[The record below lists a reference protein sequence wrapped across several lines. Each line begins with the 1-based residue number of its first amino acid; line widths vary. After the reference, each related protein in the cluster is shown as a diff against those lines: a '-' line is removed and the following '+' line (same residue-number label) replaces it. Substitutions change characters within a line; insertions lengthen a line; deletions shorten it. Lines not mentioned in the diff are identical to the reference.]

1 MKINKLINNIE
12 QIYNS
17 NQTLIIAID
26 GLGGAG
32 KTTISQNL
40 YESLKIK
47 NYNVITL
54 HIDDFIHPKAI
65 RYNNNYEEWQCYFNL
80 QWRYDYF
87 LKEIITPIK
96 NGQNFHKNIELYNK
110 NNDIYYLQE
119 TNIPIGSIVIV
130 EGVFLQRKELNKIF
144 DYIIY
149 IDVSEEIRLNRVIK
163 RDNYIGNKQQI
174 QDKYKNRYFPAE
186 HKYFLEYTPNI
197 KADYVIKEC

>member
-65 RYNNNYEEWQCYFNL
+65 LYNNNYKEWQCYFNL

-96 NGQNFHKNIELYNK
+96 SGQNFHKNIELYDK
-110 NNDIYYLQE
+110 NNDTYYLQE
-119 TNIPIGSIVIV
+119 TNVPIGSIVIV
-130 EGVFLQRKELNKIF
+130 EGVFLQRKELGGIF

-149 IDVSEEIRLNRVIK
+149 IDVSEETRLNRVIK
-163 RDNYIGNKQQI
+163 RDNYIGDEQQI
-174 QDKYKNRYFPAE
+174 LNKYENRYLPAE
-186 HKYFLEYTPNI
+186 HKYFSEYTPNI